1 MGDGFISSVAHSET
15 ASGFLLDVNLVFL
28 TCQCTLSIRHSLIC
42 TPVHLNG
49 IIFYSL
55 GGNRVQV
62 ALISYSPDAELVVAA
77 VARIS
82 SSTIWATVMSWKAVG
97 NSLS

>member
-1 MGDGFISSVAHSET
+1 
-15 ASGFLLDVNLVFL
+15 
-28 TCQCTLSIRHSLIC
+28 
-42 TPVHLNG
+42 
-49 IIFYSL
+49 
-55 GGNRVQV
+55 VQV